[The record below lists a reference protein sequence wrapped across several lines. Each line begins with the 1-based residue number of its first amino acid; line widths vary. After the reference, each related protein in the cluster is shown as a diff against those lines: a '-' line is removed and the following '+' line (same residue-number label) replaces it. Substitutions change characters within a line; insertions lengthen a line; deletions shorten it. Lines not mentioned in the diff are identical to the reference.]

1 MRDDVNMTGERGQA
15 QLDDANADFWS
26 ELCGTHL
33 ARTVGVED
41 ASAESLAR
49 FDRAYLDIY
58 PYLERYLPWRSHER
72 LLEIGLGYG
81 TVGQLLAQRGL
92 DYHGLDI
99 SPGPVGMMVHR
110 LDMLGIADA
119 ADRVKEG
126 SALSI
131 PHPDESFD
139 VVVSIGCLH
148 HTGALARAIREVQ
161 RVLRPSG
168 VAMVMLYNRHSFRQ
182 VVTLPTMGLKRGLWR
197 DRDKRAE
204 FVRAAYDANSQGSAA
219 PATEFSSAGDVRR
232 MFTGFSK
239 VGIRRENFDDIV
251 VRLAGRTLAIPRT
264 AVLGNVARIAGSD
277 LYVTATK

>member
-1 MRDDVNMTGERGQA
+1 MTGEHGQA

-33 ARTVGVED
+33 ARTVGIED

-110 LDMLGIADA
+110 LDMLGVADA
-119 ADRVKEG
+119 ADRVNEG

-148 HTGALARAIREVQ
+148 HTGDLAGTIREVQ

-168 VAMVMLYNRHSFRQ
+168 EAMVMLYNRHSFRQ
-182 VVTLPTMGLKRGLWR
+182 VVMLPAMELKRGLWR

-204 FVRAAYDANSQGSAA
+204 FVRAAYDANSEGSAA

-232 MFTGFSK
+232 MFAGFSE
-239 VGIRRENFDDIV
+239 VRIRRENFDDIV
-251 VRLAGRTLAIPRT
+251 VRLAGRTLAIPRRPL
-264 AVLGNVARIAGSD
+264 LGNVARIAGSD